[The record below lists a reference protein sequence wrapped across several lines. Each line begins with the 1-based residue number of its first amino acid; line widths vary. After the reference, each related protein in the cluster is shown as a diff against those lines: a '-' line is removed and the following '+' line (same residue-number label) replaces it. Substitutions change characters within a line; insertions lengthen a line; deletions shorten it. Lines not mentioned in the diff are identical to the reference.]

1 MELMLVILGY
11 VILSLGAILAAYQLY
26 KQFKMI
32 TTFTFLPL
40 ERRIVSIIMIVLS
53 ICLILFVLLFGIY
66 IIMG

>member
-1 MELMLVILGY
+1 MELMLIILGY
-11 VILSLGAILAAYQLY
+11 VILSLSAILAAYQLY

-40 ERRIVSIIMIVLS
+40 ERRIVSIIMIALS

-66 IIMG
+66 IIVG